1 MNYKKLLV
9 GAMAFSLIAVSA
21 GCEDN
26 KKSNG
31 NSENFL
37 SEDNNPKLSYE
48 QNEKMTDS
56 EAVPDPPVPA
66 EATDPNTVSFDDED
80 FSFASVITDDETSAR
95 GELSIAEFQGNKML
109 KYTDLGETFENGLIQ
124 KIRIDVKNLLSPENI
139 EKVYCIEFDVYAD
152 AVSDKLE
159 TEDGSF
165 VKAPG
170 WIGGGGGTV
179 VADEKTW
186 YNFGEFGGEEYFYEM
201 SGPCHVV
208 FKFLL
213 AASGKK
219 WSAEMSEPNFLIMRW
234 GLQNDSNLYIDNI
247 TFYDSEGN
255 SLPLL

>member
-31 NSENFL
+31 NSESFL

-66 EATDPNTVSFDDED
+66 EATDTNTVSFDDED
-80 FSFASVITDDETSAR
+80 FSFALVITDDETSAR

-109 KYTDLGETFENGLIQ
+109 KYTDLGETFENGLVQ

-139 EKVYCIEFDVYAD
+139 EKVF
-152 AVSDKLE
+152 
-159 TEDGSF
+159 T
-165 VKAPG
+165 
-170 WIGGGGGTV
+170 
-179 VADEKTW
+179 
-186 YNFGEFGGEEYFYEM
+186 
-201 SGPCHVV
+201 
-208 FKFLL
+208 
-213 AASGKK
+213 
-219 WSAEMSEPNFLIMRW
+219 R
-234 GLQNDSNLYIDNI
+234 
-247 TFYDSEGN
+247 
-255 SLPLL
+255 